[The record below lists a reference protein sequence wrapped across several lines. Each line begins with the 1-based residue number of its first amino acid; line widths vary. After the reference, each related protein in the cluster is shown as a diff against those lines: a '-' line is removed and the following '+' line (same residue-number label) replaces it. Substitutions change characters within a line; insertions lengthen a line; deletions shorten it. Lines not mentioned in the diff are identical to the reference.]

1 MNAKSTLKMVLDCL
15 MVVLL
20 PLLMAYSLIGEELH
34 EWLGAS
40 MFLLFLG
47 HHALNWRWYRSL
59 AKGKWTA
66 RRLFQTF
73 VNATLLL
80 CMLGL
85 MVSGVILSRYVLDFL
100 PIKGGRGFA
109 RTLHM
114 LSAYWGF
121 CLMSLHLGMHWN
133 MVIGMVRKRCRGS
146 SGAMIPAL
154 KTAAAAVSAY
164 GAYAFSK
171 RDISDYLFLRSHF
184 VLFDYEEPLLR
195 FFLDYI
201 AVGFLFSLTGY
212 FVMKA
217 LMRCKTGNPNMMIQ

>member
-20 PLLMAYSLIGEELH
+20 PLLMAYSLIGEEFH

-73 VNATLLL
+73 VNAALLL

-133 MVIGMVRKRCRGS
+133 MVIGMVQKHLSLPKRLLRVI
-146 SGAMIPAL
+146 AVV
-154 KTAAAAVSAY
+154 TAAY
-164 GAYAFSK
+164 GASAFF
-171 RDISDYLFLRSHF
+171 RREFPAYLFLKTHF
-184 VLFDYEEPLLR
+184 VFLDFEEPFIL
-195 FFLDYI
+195 FFLDHIGIMCFFAIIGHYMI
-201 AVGFLFSLTGY
+201 MILISPLHRTG
-212 FVMKA
+212 KNNA
-217 LMRCKTGNPNMMIQ
+217 